1 MIELMSIDDLLKI
14 NLDIPNYQRP
24 YKWQN
29 KSTIDLLNDIA
40 VAIDEYEKYSDF
52 KYRVGTIICIKMR
65 NLKINLTSLMVS
77 KD

>member
-29 KSTIDLLNDIA
+29 KSIIDLLNDIA
-40 VAIDEYEKYSDF
+40 VAIDEYEKYSDLN
-52 KYRVGTIICIKMR
+52 IE
-65 NLKINLTSLMVS
+65 
-77 KD
+77 